1 MKTNRS
7 TESSKQRFLL
17 KPKHLLVALFAIA
30 VVAVGGVVIG
40 IMHTSTQTQIEEE
53 SSPSNAASQVE
64 VWAPQGASVSNSVVT
79 EVVGSE
85 TIDKEEVVQASEP
98 EGINHESTEATEAKV
113 VNKEV
118 EKPAVRHS
126 QRRRVAEEAQ
136 KGENSAVKSESEQE
150 QTTTQRQAA
159 ETPRRGN
166 TNSSVGSARPT
177 RSEPSPSQ
185 NRARTPVADTPSTP
199 QAPQERPAA
208 KAPQTS
214 PPKPVGSNEAGPITD
229 NLF

>member
-1 MKTNRS
+1 MKTNRP

-17 KPKHLLVALFAIA
+17 KPKHLLAALFAIA

-40 IMHTSTQTQIEEE
+40 IMHTSTQTQVEEE
-53 SSPSNAASQVE
+53 SLPSNAASQVE
-64 VWAPQGASVSNSVVT
+64 VWAPQGTSVSDSVVT
-79 EVVGSE
+79 EVVSSE
-85 TIDKEEVVQASEP
+85 TIDEEKVVQASEP
-98 EGINHESTEATEAKV
+98 EGINHESTEAKV

-126 QRRRVAEEAQ
+126 QRRRVVEEAQ
-136 KGENSAVKSESEQE
+136 KVGNSAVKSESEQE
-150 QTTTQRQAA
+150 QTTTQRQVA

-185 NRARTPVADTPSTP
+185 NRARTPVAETPSTP

-214 PPKPVGSNEAGPITD
+214 PPKPVGSNESGPITD